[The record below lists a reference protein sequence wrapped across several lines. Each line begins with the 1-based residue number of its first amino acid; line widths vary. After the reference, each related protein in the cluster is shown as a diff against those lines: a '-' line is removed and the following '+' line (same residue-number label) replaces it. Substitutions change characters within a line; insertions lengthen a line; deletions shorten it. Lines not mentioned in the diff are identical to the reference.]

1 MRSVTQ
7 PKAEGGQT
15 LILFV
20 LGLTVFLGFVAM
32 TVDVG
37 LLFEDRRHMQNTA
50 DAAALAGVSEL
61 PYDPAGAKSK
71 AQQWALKH
79 GIDSSEIKT
88 ISVKTTDYPNDT
100 IVVEVE
106 KNFSWVFGRV
116 LGHTTSAVGARAAA
130 QIGSRVGG
138 SDLMPWAMVMGDSA
152 CLSATGVPIP
162 NASCS
167 VKIGAGS
174 GITGWYGALDLDGTG
189 GGSNEYEENIVDGMS
204 DTNYCSVGQSEPEC
218 ESSTIDA
225 LSGNKVGGTGHG
237 IATRL
242 SAEPTPGCDTNGN
255 RRDDFSE
262 VFQPDP
268 SVPGKY
274 GVLCPNSPRII
285 IVPIVTLNG
294 DPVKTVTIQGWS
306 LAYLNSYS
314 CVGATS
320 CTGAKGHW
328 EVQVT
333 MVDAIY
339 SQAASFIGAFNPLS
353 GASARRLIE

>member
-1 MRSVTQ
+1 
-7 PKAEGGQT
+7 

-20 LGLTVFLGFVAM
+20 LGLTVFIGFVAM
-32 TVDVG
+32 TIDVG
-37 LLFEDRRHMQNTA
+37 LLFEDRRNKQNAA
-50 DAAALAGVSEL
+50 DAAALAGVAEL
-61 PYDPAGAKSK
+61 PYDTAGAKSK
-71 AQQWALKH
+71 AQQYAVSH
-79 GIDSSEIKT
+79 GIDASEIKT
-88 ISVKTTDYPNDT
+88 ISVRTTDYPNDT
-100 IVVEVE
+100 LYVELE
-106 KNFSWVFGRV
+106 GNFNWVFGRV
-116 LGHTTSAVGARAAA
+116 LGQTTSTVGASAAA

-138 SDLMPWAMVMGDSA
+138 SDLMPWAMVMGSST
-152 CLSATGVPIP
+152 CLSSTGVPIP
-162 NASCS
+162 NANCS
-167 VKIGAGS
+167 VKVGADS

-204 DTNYCSVGQSEPEC
+204 DTFYCSVGQTEPEC
-218 ESSTIDA
+218 ETSNIDA

-268 SVPGKY
+268 EVTGKY
-274 GVLCPNSPRII
+274 AVICPDSPRII

-306 LAYLNSYS
+306 LAYLNGYS

-328 EVQVT
+328 EVNIT
-333 MVDAIY
+333 MVDAVY
-339 SQAASFIGAFNPLS
+339 SKAASFIGAFNPLS
-353 GASARRLIE
+353 GVAARRLIE